1 MSNLPEAIGAS
12 SDLRDAGHSP
22 RQIRLLWLGVA
33 LVCTLATGGGFLLA
47 DATGGDF
54 RAAID
59 GFAAGAL
66 LVMLVDS
73 MIPEAH
79 KKAGRAAGLFT
90 VLGFAVA
97 AALS

>member
-1 MSNLPEAIGAS
+1 VLG
-12 SDLRDAGHSP
+12 
-22 RQIRLLWLGVA
+22 LWTAVA
-33 LVCTLATGGGFLLA
+33 LVCTAATVAGFGLGDVA
-47 DATGGDF
+47 SGDF

-73 MIPEAH
+73 MIPEAVDRF
-79 KKAGRAAGLFT
+79 GRAAGHVT

-97 AALS
+97 IALSAVS